1 MTPEQ
6 APDGVREAV
15 EKEVK
20 HINQKVRSKAAR
32 VNNALRNAELEVLK
46 GQRGGKRYR
55 KPHSKRTYQASS
67 PGEPPARRTGALRLQ
82 WAKGVDGGSSG
93 SGGAKYTAYI
103 ESQVPYAGD
112 LENGTSKMAARPYV
126 EKIKEKAL
134 PEIESIFS
142 EDS

>member
-20 HINQKVRSKAAR
+20 HINQKVRSKTAR

-82 WAKGVDGGSSG
+82 WAKGVEGGSSG

-103 ESQVPYAGD
+103 ESQVPYGGY

>member
-46 GQRGGKRYR
+46 GRD
-55 KPHSKRTYQASS
+55 TASRIQNVPIRHHHPENHRQEEQVHCDYS
-67 PGEPPARRTGALRLQ
+67 GPKALM
-82 WAKGVDGGSSG
+82 V
-93 SGGAKYTAYI
+93 
-103 ESQVPYAGD
+103 VH
-112 LENGTSKMAARPYV
+112 LEVVEQNIRHTSKARFRMQGIWKTV
-126 EKIKEKAL
+126 QAKWRQDRMWKK
-134 PEIESIFS
+134 SKKRHCRK
-142 EDS
+142 

>member
-55 KPHSKRTYQASS
+55 KPHSKRTYQHHHPENHRQEEQVHCDYSG
-67 PGEPPARRTGALRLQ
+67 PKALM
-82 WAKGVDGGSSG
+82 V
-93 SGGAKYTAYI
+93 
-103 ESQVPYAGD
+103 VH
-112 LENGTSKMAARPYV
+112 LEVVEQNIRHTSKARFRMQGIWKTV
-126 EKIKEKAL
+126 QAKWRQDRMWKK
-134 PEIESIFS
+134 SKKRHCRK
-142 EDS
+142 

>member
-82 WAKGVDGGSSG
+82 WAKGVEGGHLEVVERIYG
-93 SGGAKYTAYI
+93 IHRKPG
-103 ESQVPYAGD
+103 PYAGY
-112 LENGTSKMAARPYV
+112 LENGTSKMAARRMR
-126 EKIKEKAL
+126 KKSKKRHCQK
-134 PEIESIFS
+134 
-142 EDS
+142 

>member
-1 MTPEQ
+1 M
-6 APDGVREAV
+6 
-15 EKEVK
+15 
-20 HINQKVRSKAAR
+20 
-32 VNNALRNAELEVLK
+32 NNALRNAELEVLK

-82 WAKGVDGGSSG
+82 WAKGVEGGSSG

-103 ESQVPYAGD
+103 ESQVPYAGY

-142 EDS
+142 KDS

>member
-67 PGEPPARRTGALRLQ
+67 PGEP
-82 WAKGVDGGSSG
+82 VS
-93 SGGAKYTAYI
+93 YTHLTL
-103 ESQVPYAGD
+103 P
-112 LENGTSKMAARPYV
+112 T
-126 EKIKEKAL
+126 KA
-134 PEIESIFS
+134 
-142 EDS
+142 

>member
-46 GQRGGKRYR
+46 GQRGGKEIPQAAFQTYLPGIITR
-55 KPHSKRTYQASS
+55 RT
-67 PGEPPARRTGALRLQ
+67 PARRTGALRLQ
-82 WAKGVDGGSSG
+82 WAKGVEGGSSG

-103 ESQVPYAGD
+103 ESQVPYAGY
-112 LENGTSKMAARPYV
+112 LEKRYKQNGGKTVCGKNQRKGTAGNRKYFQR
-126 EKIKEKAL
+126 K
-134 PEIESIFS
+134 
-142 EDS
+142 

>member
-1 MTPEQ
+1 MLF
-6 APDGVREAV
+6 
-15 EKEVK
+15 
-20 HINQKVRSKAAR
+20 RS
-32 VNNALRNAELEVLK
+32 
-46 GQRGGKRYR
+46 
-55 KPHSKRTYQASS
+55 YQASS

-103 ESQVPYAGD
+103 ESQVPYAGY

>member
-55 KPHSKRTYQASS
+55 KPQFKTYLS
-67 PGEPPARRTGALRLQ
+67 GIITRRTTGKKNRCIAITVGQR
-82 WAKGVDGGSSG
+82 
-93 SGGAKYTAYI
+93 
-103 ESQVPYAGD
+103 
-112 LENGTSKMAARPYV
+112 R
-126 EKIKEKAL
+126 
-134 PEIESIFS
+134 
-142 EDS
+142 

>member
-93 SGGAKYTAYI
+93 IGALHSIYFMLKTVQAKWR
-103 ESQVPYAGD
+103 QD
-112 LENGTSKMAARPYV
+112 RMWKKSKKRHCR
-126 EKIKEKAL
+126 K
-134 PEIESIFS
+134 
-142 EDS
+142 

>member
-93 SGGAKYTAYI
+93 VVEQNI
-103 ESQVPYAGD
+103 RH
-112 LENGTSKMAARPYV
+112 TSKARFRMQGIWKTV
-126 EKIKEKAL
+126 QAKWRQDRMWKK
-134 PEIESIFS
+134 SKKRHCRK
-142 EDS
+142 

>member
-46 GQRGGKRYR
+46 GQRLSLI
-55 KPHSKRTYQASS
+55 H
-67 PGEPPARRTGALRLQ
+67 
-82 WAKGVDGGSSG
+82 
-93 SGGAKYTAYI
+93 I
-103 ESQVPYAGD
+103 
-112 LENGTSKMAARPYV
+112 
-126 EKIKEKAL
+126 
-134 PEIESIFS
+134 
-142 EDS
+142 

>member
-32 VNNALRNAELEVLK
+32 VNNALRKCRAGSAERTERRKRIPQAAFKTYLS
-46 GQRGGKRYR
+46 GIITRRTTGK
-55 KPHSKRTYQASS
+55 K
-67 PGEPPARRTGALRLQ
+67 TGALRLQ

-103 ESQVPYAGD
+103 ESQVPYAGY

-126 EKIKEKAL
+126 EKIKRKGTAGNRKY
-134 PEIESIFS
+134 FQRR
-142 EDS
+142 

>member
-46 GQRGGKRYR
+46 GQRR
-55 KPHSKRTYQASS
+55 KEIPQAAFKTYLS
-67 PGEPPARRTGALRLQ
+67 GIITRRTTGKKNRCIAITVGQR
-82 WAKGVDGGSSG
+82 
-93 SGGAKYTAYI
+93 
-103 ESQVPYAGD
+103 
-112 LENGTSKMAARPYV
+112 R
-126 EKIKEKAL
+126 
-134 PEIESIFS
+134 
-142 EDS
+142 

>member
-55 KPHSKRTYQASS
+55 KPYSKRTYQASS

-82 WAKGVDGGSSG
+82 WAKGVG
-93 SGGAKYTAYI
+93 GGAKYTAYI
-103 ESQVPYAGD
+103 ESQVPYAGY

>member
-93 SGGAKYTAYI
+93 SGGAKYT
-103 ESQVPYAGD
+103 
-112 LENGTSKMAARPYV
+112 SKARFRMQGIWKTV
-126 EKIKEKAL
+126 QAKWRQDRMWKK
-134 PEIESIFS
+134 SKKRHCRK
-142 EDS
+142 

>member
-55 KPHSKRTYQASS
+55 KPHSKRTYQENHRQEEQVHCDYSG
-67 PGEPPARRTGALRLQ
+67 PKALM
-82 WAKGVDGGSSG
+82 V
-93 SGGAKYTAYI
+93 
-103 ESQVPYAGD
+103 VH
-112 LENGTSKMAARPYV
+112 LEVVEQNIRHTSKARFRMQGIWKTV
-126 EKIKEKAL
+126 QAKWRQDRMWKK
-134 PEIESIFS
+134 SKKRHCRK
-142 EDS
+142 

>member
-46 GQRGGKRYR
+46 EIPQAAFKTYLSGIITRRTTGKKNRCIAITVGQRR
-55 KPHSKRTYQASS
+55 
-67 PGEPPARRTGALRLQ
+67 
-82 WAKGVDGGSSG
+82 
-93 SGGAKYTAYI
+93 
-103 ESQVPYAGD
+103 
-112 LENGTSKMAARPYV
+112 
-126 EKIKEKAL
+126 
-134 PEIESIFS
+134 
-142 EDS
+142 

>member
-67 PGEPPARRTGALRLQ
+67 PGEPPGKKNRCIAITVGQRR
-82 WAKGVDGGSSG
+82 
-93 SGGAKYTAYI
+93 
-103 ESQVPYAGD
+103 
-112 LENGTSKMAARPYV
+112 
-126 EKIKEKAL
+126 
-134 PEIESIFS
+134 
-142 EDS
+142 